1 MVAGTTRDTER
12 SIRIARVDA
21 EDQRREH
28 YRQIFENYISSQF
41 YAVQCHLLG
50 ILFSL
55 SLAVATVSC
64 HLPYEER

>member
-50 ILFSL
+50 ILFPL